1 MVYLLYDLMLY
12 ASALFLVPYYLLRG
26 FRYGKTR
33 RGIRER
39 LGSYE
44 QSFRQLSHGRKVI
57 WVHAVSVGETRAAI
71 PLLKSLRERY
81 PDAFLILSNVTET
94 GREIAAGVSEIDHY
108 IFFPFDLRW
117 IVRKA
122 FNIIQPDIIV
132 LVETEIWPNFVLEAK
147 RRNIPLVLVNG
158 RISDRSFPRYRMA
171 GKLLEPILDSISVY
185 CMQSEQDS
193 RRIRH
198 LGAAAGR
205 VQVTGNVKFDMQS
218 PQIDSADLDALKNEF
233 KLPVNG
239 RIWVAGSTHDGEE
252 TQLVDVYKKL
262 SKVCPEL
269 LLVLVPRHPER
280 CRQVQDELTKLEI
293 SSTLRSTVATMNSN
307 LQPGEVLI
315 VDTLGEMLKLYAT
328 ADLVFVGGSLVN
340 IGGHNVLE
348 ASLLNK
354 PVLYGSYMQNFKEIA
369 RLVRAA
375 HAGLQVKDADDLYR
389 QMRLLLENPDE
400 ARRIGDNGYHLL
412 ESNRGATQRTIEE
425 IERRISRYE

>member
-1 MVYLLYDLMLY
+1 MIYLLYDLILY

-39 LGSYE
+39 LGYYE
-44 QSFRQLSHGRKVI
+44 QSFRQLSNGRKVI

-117 IVRKA
+117 VVRKA
-122 FNIIQPDIIV
+122 LNIIQPNIIV

-147 RRNIPLVLVNG
+147 RQNIPLVLVNG

-198 LGAAAGR
+198 LGAPEGR
-205 VQVTGNVKFDMQS
+205 VLVTGNVKFDMQF
-218 PQIDSADLDALKNEF
+218 PQIDSTDLDALKSEF
-233 KLPVNG
+233 RLPVNG

-252 TQLVDVYKKL
+252 TQLIDVYRKL

-269 LLVLVPRHPER
+269 FLVLVPRHPER
-280 CRQVQDELTKLEI
+280 CRQVQDELSKQDV
-293 SSTLRSTVATMNSN
+293 SSTLRSTVATMNST

-348 ASLLNK
+348 ASLLKK
-354 PVLYGSYMQNFKEIA
+354 PVLYGSHMQNFKEIA

-375 HAGLQVKDADDLYR
+375 HAGLQVKDADDLYQ

-412 ESNRGATQRTIEE
+412 KSNRGATQRTIEE
-425 IERRISRYE
+425 IERRISP